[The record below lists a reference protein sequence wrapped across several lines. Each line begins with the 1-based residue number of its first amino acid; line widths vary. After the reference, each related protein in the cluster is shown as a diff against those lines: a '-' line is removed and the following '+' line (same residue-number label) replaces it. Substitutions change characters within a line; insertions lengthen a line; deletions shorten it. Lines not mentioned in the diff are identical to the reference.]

1 MIRRLFWLIVGG
13 AATVLGINLLKKRA
27 EQNPEQNPE
36 QFSTDALVE
45 KFIDVFD
52 RLKIF
57 IASYWQGY
65 LGDEK
70 LNDVELGKIFEGK
83 TILEAQPD
91 STSEP
96 TK

>member
-1 MIRRLFWLIVGG
+1 
-13 AATVLGINLLKKRA
+13 
-27 EQNPEQNPE
+27 
-36 QFSTDALVE
+36 LVE
-45 KFIDVFD
+45 KFIEVFD
-52 RLKIF
+52 RVKIF
-57 IASYWQGY
+57 VARYWQGY
-65 LGDEK
+65 SGGEK

>member
-1 MIRRLFWLIVGG
+1 MIKRLFWLIVGG
-13 AATVLGINLLKKRA
+13 VATVLGINLLKKRS
-27 EQNPEQNPE
+27 EQNPE

-52 RLKIF
+52 RVKIF
-57 IASYWQGY
+57 VASYWQGY
-65 LGDEK
+65 SGGEK
-70 LNDVELGKIFEGK
+70 LNDVELGEIFEGK

>member
-1 MIRRLFWLIVGG
+1 MIKRLFWLIVGG
-13 AATVLGINLLKKRA
+13 VATVLGLNLLKKRA
-27 EQNPEQNPE
+27 EQNPE

-45 KFIDVFD
+45 KFIEIFD
-52 RLKIF
+52 RVKI
-57 IASYWQGY
+57 IVASYWQGY
-65 LGDEK
+65 LGGEK
-70 LNDVELGKIFEGK
+70 FNDVELGKIFEGK

>member
-1 MIRRLFWLIVGG
+1 MIKRLFWLIVGG

-27 EQNPEQNPE
+27 EQNPEQ
-36 QFSTDALVE
+36 FSTDALVE

-52 RLKIF
+52 RVKIF
-57 IASYWQGY
+57 VARYWQGY
-65 LGDEK
+65 FGGEK
-70 LNDVELGKIFEGK
+70 LNDVELGKIFAGK
-83 TILEAQPD
+83 TILEARPD

>member
-1 MIRRLFWLIVGG
+1 MIKRLFWLIVGG

-27 EQNPEQNPE
+27 EQNPEQ
-36 QFSTDALVE
+36 FSTDALVE

-52 RLKIF
+52 RVKIF

-65 LGDEK
+65 LGGEK
-70 LNDVELGKIFEGK
+70 LNDVELGKIFEDK

>member
-1 MIRRLFWLIVGG
+1 MIKRLFWLVVGG

-27 EQNPEQNPE
+27 EQSPE
-36 QFSTDALVE
+36 QFSTDVLVE
-45 KFIDVFD
+45 KFIDIFD
-52 RLKIF
+52 RVKIF
-57 IASYWQGY
+57 VASCWQGH
-65 LGDEK
+65 LGGEK

-96 TK
+96 KK

>member
-1 MIRRLFWLIVGG
+1 MIKRLFWLIVGG

-27 EQNPEQNPE
+27 EQNPEQ
-36 QFSTDALVE
+36 FSTDALVE

-52 RLKIF
+52 RVKFF

-65 LGDEK
+65 LGGEK